1 MLYSWLLNR
10 TWQSVKQTTMQLFQK
25 GRVFTPD
32 HESVDQVGDIE
43 DELTDVEIPAEMTRE
58 EFEAFV

>member
-1 MLYSWLLNR
+1 
-10 TWQSVKQTTMQLFQK
+10 MQLFQK